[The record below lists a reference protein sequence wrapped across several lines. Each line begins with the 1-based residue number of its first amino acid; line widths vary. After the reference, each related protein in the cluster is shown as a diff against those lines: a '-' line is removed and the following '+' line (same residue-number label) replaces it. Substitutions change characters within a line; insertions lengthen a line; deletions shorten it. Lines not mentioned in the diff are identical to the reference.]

1 MKLSINGIYNLGR
14 SEQSNERLYMSG
26 KDIVTNYKTGAHKQ
40 LGNVQKGK
48 LRKIARRI
56 LKNELT

>member
-14 SEQSNERLYMSG
+14 SDQNPERVYMSG
-26 KDIVTNYKTGAHKQ
+26 KDIVTQYQTGIKKG
-40 LGNVQKGK
+40 LGNVQRAK

-56 LKNELT
+56 LKNEL